1 MTKQKPAFQSPNHK
15 TKSPQARSSSN
26 QPLIKS
32 KPPSSPIHK
41 SLHLQAKHP
50 STLSPDPIIHSNNK
64 IMKSLNS
71 NMAKDEPLLTYIQ
84 TLSKIHKTL
93 SKSLSRLNQSQ
104 KDLNFQINL
113 EPSCTDSVKSI
124 ISAHSSDLD
133 SIFSKFSCKLSIL
146 DDLIKSINYPI
157 MQVDS
162 RRSSC
167 ETNSIFNTLSID
179 NLEKIEIIQQDLAF
193 NEEIN
198 EIAKKLNENHIIFN
212 YKSPFEAVSKAV
224 DLLIKL
230 RTLLTDEDLVLK
242 DQKDLSENVSV
253 IFSKCKTKIMGL
265 EHELNLKARQIFEL
279 SKIERLEISQ
289 VSRVNKES
297 NSNDSKLLNLAK
309 FKLSQKKKK
318 IKMHKEQIVV
328 LKNNVRELQ
337 DLLKKVLEVDVF
349 HIRELWWSIG
359 KEIPVLDKDVEESI
373 QVFTRM
379 LGFSRKDVLI
389 MNDER
394 KDKKIKR
401 RFTFF

>member
-1 MTKQKPAFQSPNHK
+1 
-15 TKSPQARSSSN
+15 
-26 QPLIKS
+26 
-32 KPPSSPIHK
+32 
-41 SLHLQAKHP
+41 
-50 STLSPDPIIHSNNK
+50 
-64 IMKSLNS
+64 
-71 NMAKDEPLLTYIQ
+71 
-84 TLSKIHKTL
+84 
-93 SKSLSRLNQSQ
+93 
-104 KDLNFQINL
+104 
-113 EPSCTDSVKSI
+113 
-124 ISAHSSDLD
+124 
-133 SIFSKFSCKLSIL
+133 
-146 DDLIKSINYPI
+146 
-157 MQVDS
+157 
-162 RRSSC
+162 
-167 ETNSIFNTLSID
+167 
-179 NLEKIEIIQQDLAF
+179 
-193 NEEIN
+193 
-198 EIAKKLNENHIIFN
+198 
-212 YKSPFEAVSKAV
+212 
-224 DLLIKL
+224 
-230 RTLLTDEDLVLK
+230 
-242 DQKDLSENVSV
+242 
-253 IFSKCKTKIMGL
+253 MGL